1 MGSMDANAVTRCW
14 YHPAPAWL
22 VWGAVAATGVLFACD
37 CIPWWWLFF
46 IEMKGWPVLLA
57 VAVVGAVLI
66 LLPVW
71 MLAALVFRRRV
82 QFGLR
87 TVIVFVILCVVVS
100 SWLAVRIAQAR
111 RQAEVVARINK
122 IDGVIVSYD
131 FREDRQNHP
140 HRPSPAPE
148 PLIRLL
154 GVDFFAD
161 VVDLFGRDD
170 FKSHYPQFPNDPY
183 YPQHRD
189 AALADV
195 AALKQ
200 LEFLFIGGDEVTDAG
215 LSQLETLAN
224 LRCIYISHTK
234 VTKKGLAKFHHAL
247 PDCGISAYPTRMYI
261 DSSCGGVFD
270 DDRSASPRLLA
281 SLCSTRRRQR

>member
-1 MGSMDANAVTRCW
+1 MNAKAATRR
-14 YHPAPAWL
+14 WL
-22 VWGAVAATGVLFACD
+22 RPTPAVAPLGHGGRDGRPVACD
-37 CIPWWWLFF
+37 YIPWWWLFF

-57 VAVVGAVLI
+57 VAVVGAVVV

-87 TVIVFVILCVVVS
+87 TVFVFVTLCTVVS
-100 SWLAVRIAQAR
+100 SWLAVRIEQAR

-131 FREDRQNHP
+131 FQENRQGHP

-154 GVDFFAD
+154 GVDFFAN
-161 VVDLFGRDD
+161 VVSLACRDD
-170 FKSHYPQFPNDPY
+170 FSHYPQFPNDPY
-183 YPQHRD
+183 FPQYTD

-195 AALKQ
+195 AALAE
-200 LEFLFIGGDEVTDAG
+200 LEFLFIGGDQVTDAG

-224 LRCIYISHTK
+224 LRVLFLSHTK
-234 VTKKGLAKFHHAL
+234 VTKKGLEKFQHAM
-247 PDCGISAYPTRMYI
+247 PHCGISAYPTRMYI

-281 SLCSTRRRQR
+281 SLCSTRRQQR